1 MGLFGNHAR
10 VGASAAGDYE
20 IKRAL
25 RFRRESNTYLSR
37 TSSSSD
43 TYTLSVWLKRAYAN
57 RDYNV
62 WQVPWDSN
70 GSNQNG
76 ANSGIFFRR
85 YGGLLQI
92 DSHIS
97 GGGFSTQSTAAFRDS
112 TAWFH
117 LVFQN
122 NSNVVTC
129 YVNNVLVPF
138 SGSVTGFPLG
148 DGTNET
154 RLGSRNDGSYNFDGY
169 MADVHLVDGSIVAP
183 SSFAEAHTGTGQ
195 WLPKKYIGGYG
206 TNGFRL
212 TFEDN
217 SGTTATT
224 LGKDSSGNDNNF
236 TPNNFSVAAAPANDS
251 VTDTPT
257 NNYCTLNEFS
267 DASDIEIKEGNLTC
281 VSGTDSWPTIYGT
294 HGASSGKF
302 YFEVKSTDTTRWGVG
317 WSPVSYKEGNSWSD
331 TTSDGYFAY
340 SADPLTRYATGTG
353 TAINGNPAFTSSNL
367 LQVAIDI
374 DAGKI
379 WYGVD
384 NTWVNDD
391 SGNAGNPAAGT
402 YPINTFTGGTRMFPK
417 VINNLGTCTFN
428 FGQQGFAH
436 TPPAGFKELSTKNLA
451 IPTIKKGAK
460 NFDSVI
466 YTGTAS
472 DLSITSLEFQPDL
485 LWIKKRNA
493 AANHELRDAVRGV
506 SKRLVPN
513 DSANESTPGDQ
524 WGPKAFLS
532 NGFTVGAGPSESNNN
547 GDTFV
552 AWNWN
557 AGSST
562 VTNDSG
568 SIDSQVRANATAGFS
583 IITYTGNGTDGATIG
598 HGLGVAPSVAIIK
611 ARDVGT
617 QGTAGAH
624 WSLSHQSLTGGLNGG
639 GSAKKIYLNLT
650 NAESANSHGAISAA
664 SSTTLTFKDGSASDV
679 DAHVNHSG
687 GNYVCYCF
695 AEVEGYSKFG
705 SYEGNSL
712 NEGPYVECGFRPAF
726 VMAKNID
733 DSTNRHWAIMD
744 NSRSP
749 FNEEAESKVLFADD
763 SSAESPNDNNFG
775 KFNQKKS
782 IDFLSTGFKVR
793 EHNTGA
799 YSQLNLSGDTYI
811 FLAFA
816 ERPTKYA
823 NAG

>member
-1 MGLFGNHAR
+1 MPFDTIRMGS
-10 VGASAAGDYE
+10 SAAGDYE

-154 RLGSRNDGSYNFDGY
+154 RLGSRNDGYYPFDGY

-183 SSFAEAHTGTGQ
+183 SSFAEAHTDTGQ
-195 WLPKKYIGGYG
+195 WLPKKYDGAYG
-206 TNGFRL
+206 TNGFHL

-224 LGKDSSGNDNNF
+224 LGKDSSGNGNNF

-267 DASDIEIKEGNLTC
+267 DASDLEIKEGNLTC

-302 YFEVKSTDTTRWGVG
+302 FFEVKSSDTTRWGVG
-317 WSPVSYKEGNSWSD
+317 WSPLSYKEG
-331 TTSDGYFAY
+331 TSGNFDDGYFAY
-340 SADPLTRYATGTG
+340 SQDPLTRYATGTG

-417 VINNLGTCTFN
+417 VINNLGTCTLN

-451 IPTIKKGAK
+451 EPTITKPEEHFVDKTYSGTGSTQTITTGIQSDWFWVKRRDSANYNILANTISGANYYLVSNEPDAESSGGTQLINGLSSTGFQVGTENAVNNSSGTYVSWNWKGG
-460 NFDSVI
+460 
-466 YTGTAS
+466 GTAS
-472 DLSITSLEFQPDL
+472 
-485 LWIKKRNA
+485 
-493 AANHELRDAVRGV
+493 ANTTGDIDSSV
-506 SKRLVPN
+506 
-513 DSANESTPGDQ
+513 SAN
-524 WGPKAFLS
+524 
-532 NGFTVGAGPSESNNN
+532 PS
-547 GDTFV
+547 
-552 AWNWN
+552 
-557 AGSST
+557 
-562 VTNDSG
+562 
-568 SIDSQVRANATAGFS
+568 AGFS
-583 IITYTGNGTDGATIG
+583 LVSSTGNGTLGQSVG
-598 HGLGVAPSVAIIK
+598 HGLGVAPEIVIFKNRS
-611 ARDVGT
+611 
-617 QGTAGAH
+617 TASRNWEINFVNPQDA
-624 WSLSHQSLTGGLNGG
+624 SLDY
-639 GSAKKIYLNLT
+639 IYLNLT
-650 NAESANSHGAISAA
+650 AAIGGGSLGISNPTSSVFYVTNGNDSNESGQAIFA
-664 SSTTLTFKDGSASDV
+664 
-679 DAHVNHSG
+679 
-687 GNYVCYCF
+687 YCF
-695 AEVEGYSKFG
+695 SSVEGYSKFG
-705 SYEGNSL
+705 SYEGNGL

-726 VMAKNID
+726 VMIKNID
-733 DSTNRHWAIMD
+733 NGTNRHWAIMD

-763 SSAESPNDNNFG
+763 TSVESPNDNDFG

-799 YSQLNLSGDTYI
+799 YSQLNLGDDTHI

-816 ERPTKYA
+816 EKPSKYA